1 MKLAEVNAFRVAHG
15 LEPLTPKGDKG
26 KAQRQNANRAARAQA
41 SRDTKALRSSNKK
54 G

>member
-1 MKLAEVNAFRVAHG
+1 MKISEVNAFRVAHG
-15 LEPLTPKGDKG
+15 LEPITAKADKG

-41 SRDTKALRSSNKK
+41 SRNLKALRNSNKK